1 MAKPSTRLLLV
12 EDSVGDAGLLRAA
25 IREASGTDCKFDLVH
40 VFRLADA
47 LQHLQETSFDLVL
60 LDLSLPD
67 ASGMETLLRVR
78 DVAPTLPVVIMTGL
92 NDEGLAVEAVRNGA
106 QDYLVKGDVDSR
118 MLARA
123 IRHAIERKRIDVQ
136 LQHQRQR
143 QAVLHEV
150 NLAITSTLDL
160 HSVLDLFLEKVSR
173 LLPNFA
179 ITVRLADPESGE
191 LRPLACRNLDESDWK
206 KILPSQRGVERA
218 KAVMAARKPLVIVDA
233 VAHPTTSTLDFL
245 IHNGLVS
252 YVGVPLVA
260 QGESLGVI
268 GFYTRERREFAD
280 EEVELLAM
288 LAGQA
293 AVAIHN
299 SQLYERLRT
308 TNETL
313 EKTLE
318 IKEVLVGV
326 MAHEIKTPLQVIIG
340 AAGLLSEGMCG
351 PLNLDQRER
360 VRAIESGADEL
371 LQLID
376 STLNMTSLER
386 GKMPLVVSEICVSA
400 LLTELKSEFSDAFRK
415 KKIRL
420 EIDLPPPDFT
430 IKTDRIKL
438 KEIFRNLLENARK
451 FTSQGEVTVRFVR
464 KENARRVEFTV
475 TDTGCGIKKEALP
488 KVFDLFYQ
496 ANSTIENQSVGA
508 GLGLNIVKRL
518 VAAMSGEIDVS
529 SEVGKGTTFRVSLP
543 MEITSA
549 QLD

>member
-92 NDEGLAVEAVRNGA
+92 NDEDLAVEAVRNGA
-106 QDYLVKGDVDSR
+106 QDYLVKGDMDSR

-233 VAHPTTSTLDFL
+233 VAHPTTSALDFL

-340 AAGLLSEGMCG
+340 AAGLLSAGMCG
-351 PLNLDQRER
+351 PLNADQRER
-360 VRAIESGADEL
+360 VKAIESGADEL
-371 LQLID
+371 LQVID

-386 GKMPLVVSEICVSA
+386 GKMSLVVSEICVSA

-496 ANSTIENQSVGA
+496 ANPTIENQSVGA